1 MGIESGLYSGR
12 MKKSLQLQSIGVPH
26 SFICYIPSDD
36 CNIQDIRVFHVT
48 PNVEYNDTLVFVDEN
63 GNQAALKIDTGNYL
77 LKANKENQIEKI
89 SYIRDQEG
97 ANNRLFDDILKSG
110 QNQFTSN
117 KYDVFANN
125 CEQFT
130 NYVATGDF
138 RSQSWQTFR
147 NVTGLFIAGIA
158 LLAGGR
164 QQA

>member
-63 GNQAALKIDTGNYL
+63 GNQAAFKEDTGNYL
-77 LKANKENQIEKI
+77 LKANQKNQIEKI

-97 ANNRLFDDILKSG
+97 AINRLNQVLKDDQHK
-110 QNQFTSN
+110 FTSN

-147 NVTGLFIAGIA
+147 NAAGFIAGIA

>member
-1 MGIESGLYSGR
+1 M
-12 MKKSLQLQSIGVPH
+12 
-26 SFICYIPSDD
+26 
-36 CNIQDIRVFHVT
+36 
-48 PNVEYNDTLVFVDEN
+48 
-63 GNQAALKIDTGNYL
+63 
-77 LKANKENQIEKI
+77 IEKI

-97 ANNRLFDDILKSG
+97 AINRLNQVLKDDQHK
-110 QNQFTSN
+110 FTSN

>member
-1 MGIESGLYSGR
+1 MAIESGLYSGR
-12 MKKSLQLQSIGVPH
+12 MKKSGGVPH

-36 CNIQDIRVFHVT
+36 CNIQDLRVFHVT
-48 PNVEYNDTLVFVDEN
+48 PNVEDNDTLVFVDEN
-63 GNQAALKIDTGNYL
+63 GNQAALKEDTGNYL
-77 LKANKENQIEKI
+77 LKAIEKNQIEKI

-97 ANNRLFDDILKSG
+97 AINRLNQVLKDDQHK
-110 QNQFTSN
+110 FTSN

-147 NVTGLFIAGIA
+147 NAAGFIAGIA

>member
-63 GNQAALKIDTGNYL
+63 GNQAAFKEDTGNYL
-77 LKANKENQIEKI
+77 LKANQKNQIEKI

-97 ANNRLFDDILKSG
+97 AINRLNQVLKDDQHK
-110 QNQFTSN
+110 FTSN